1 MNTAALSP
9 KDRLVVYAQKLGFDS
24 CRVASAGM
32 PRHAAEFRAW
42 LDDGAAGEMEWMERG
57 AEKRCDP
64 DRILRG
70 ARSIIVVSLNYW
82 QGGETAIKERR
93 FTNHRTNDGG
103 LGGSATLAAR
113 KSREPR
119 YALGAR
125 YPQLMLGKS
134 AKLRTLFARPG

>member
-82 QGGETAIKERR
+82 QGGETAMKERLVA
-93 FTNHRTNDGG
+93 HRLT
-103 LGGSATLAAR
+103 
-113 KSREPR
+113 
-119 YALGAR
+119 
-125 YPQLMLGKS
+125 
-134 AKLRTLFARPG
+134 KLRGVVGIDSPADTCSWYVRHRHG